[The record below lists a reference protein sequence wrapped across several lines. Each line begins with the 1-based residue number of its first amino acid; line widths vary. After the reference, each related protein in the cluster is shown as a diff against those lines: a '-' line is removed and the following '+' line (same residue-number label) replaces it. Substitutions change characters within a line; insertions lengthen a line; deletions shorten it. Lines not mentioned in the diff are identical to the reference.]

1 MKTALTIAGSDCSGG
16 AGIQADLK
24 TMITNDVYGMSVI
37 TSLTAQNTLGILEI
51 FDVTPEFLEKQLDSI
66 FLDIFPDAIKIGMVS
81 SKELIEVI
89 VAKLKKYNAKNIII
103 DPVMI
108 STSGTRLINDEA
120 IDILKNELFPLA
132 TLLTPNIPEIEFLAG
147 LKIDSREKMVE
158 GSRII
163 SEYFKCAVLCKGGH
177 SVDNSDDLLY
187 FDGKEKWYLEKR
199 INNPNTHG
207 TGCTLSSA
215 ITSNIAKGYS
225 LEESIER
232 AKKYISASLREMLNL
247 GKGIGPLKHCFFDI

>member
-1 MKTALTIAGSDCSGG
+1 MEKSEQYNVIFIKSLMCCLSFF
-16 AGIQADLK
+16 LK
-24 TMITNDVYGMSVI
+24 
-37 TSLTAQNTLGILEI
+37 
-51 FDVTPEFLEKQLDSI
+51 
-66 FLDIFPDAIKIGMVS
+66 
-81 SKELIEVI
+81 
-89 VAKLKKYNAKNIII
+89 
-103 DPVMI
+103 
-108 STSGTRLINDEA
+108 
-120 IDILKNELFPLA
+120 LF
-132 TLLTPNIPEIEFLAG
+132 
-147 LKIDSREKMVE
+147 
-158 GSRII
+158 RII

-199 INNPNTHG
+199 INNTNTHG

>member
-207 TGCTLSSA
+207 
-215 ITSNIAKGYS
+215 KGV
-225 LEESIER
+225 
-232 AKKYISASLREMLNL
+232 
-247 GKGIGPLKHCFFDI
+247 P

>member
-37 TSLTAQNTLGILEI
+37 TSLTAQNTLGISEI

-132 TLLTPNIPEIEFLAG
+132 TLLTPNIPEIEFLTG
-147 LKIDSREKMVE
+147 FKIDSREKMVE

-247 GKGIGPLKHCFFDI
+247 GKGIGPLKHYFFDI

>member
-247 GKGIGPLKHCFFDI
+247 GKGIGPLKHYFFDI

>member
-132 TLLTPNIPEIEFLAG
+132 TLLTPNIPEIEFLTG

-247 GKGIGPLKHCFFDI
+247 GKGIGPLKHYFFDI

>member
-1 MKTALTIAGSDCSGG
+1 MKTALTIAGSDCSSG

-108 STSGTRLINDEA
+108 STSGTRLINGEA

-132 TLLTPNIPEIEFLAG
+132 TLLTPNIPEIEFLTG